1 MQARLVDLLAQA
13 AASELL
19 PSPLNVDES
28 VNCGI
33 PGKVVNAYTLFQ
45 ILKIPSQEQIFYGP
59 GGNVPRFPDP
69 RDFRLA
75 IIDEPGGIRLKLE
88 FLSPALS
95 NININVRILTGIG
108 LNFWPSSTDF
118 PWRVSLS
125 HTDCLLYHQAA
136 QTVSILQLVK
146 LFIIIKKYRVC
157 I

>member
-1 MQARLVDLLAQA
+1 MFHRDKVQARLVELLAEA

-33 PGKVVNAYTLFQ
+33 PGKVMDAYTLFQ
-45 ILKIPSQEQIFYGP
+45 ILKIPNQEQIFYGT

-75 IIDEPGGIRLKLE
+75 IVDEPDGICLKLE

-95 NININVRILTGIG
+95 NININVRILVGIG
-108 LNFWPSSTDF
+108 LSSWSSLTDF
-118 PWRVSLS
+118 PGRVPLS

-136 QTVSILQLVK
+136 QTVSIIQYVK
-146 LFIIIKKYRVC
+146 FY
-157 I
+157 